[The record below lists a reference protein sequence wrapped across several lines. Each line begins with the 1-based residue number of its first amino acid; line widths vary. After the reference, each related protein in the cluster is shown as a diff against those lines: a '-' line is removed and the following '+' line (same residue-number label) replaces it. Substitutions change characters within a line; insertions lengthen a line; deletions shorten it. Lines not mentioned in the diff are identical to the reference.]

1 MLSTRNCY
9 PNDDY
14 VDDVIQTLHIYKQHS
29 QKGTQKFCST
39 FAEIF
44 NKTISVRSYFSLLLT
59 FKCTQ
64 LYWKGIPSSISQRN
78 SQWKNFFSRESF
90 PSFLT
95 RQLMAFD
102 WNFKWRNDYVQLR
115 RKTDKNIFF
124 IAEEL
129 RAFTISLRMI
139 MRGWFLSNIKV
150 NWVNLYHVK

>member
-1 MLSTRNCY
+1 MMIMLMMW
-9 PNDDY
+9 
-14 VDDVIQTLHIYKQHS
+14 YKLY
-29 QKGTQKFCST
+29 T
-39 FAEIF
+39 FINNIHKKEHE
-44 NKTISVRSYFSLLLT
+44 NSVQRLLKYLTKQFPFALIFSLLLT

-78 SQWKNFFSRESF
+78 LQWKFFSRESF

-124 IAEEL
+124 IPEEL
-129 RAFTISLRMI
+129 RAFTISLRMN
-139 MRGWFLSNIKV
+139 MRGWFLRNIKIS
-150 NWVNLYHVK
+150 WVNLYHVK